1 MKNETV
7 KRSLENSKNDIEE
20 KRKVFKRKTCIKDT
34 KMFTIIAMNFVQ
46 EQLIKS
52 TDIKTECRRN
62 YHFEMTMC
70 EKSYP

>member
-20 KRKVFKRKTCIKDT
+20 KRKVFKRKTCIQDT
-34 KMFTIIAMNFVQ
+34 STFTIIAMNFVQ

-52 TDIKTECRRN
+52 TDIKIECRRN
-62 YHFEMTMC
+62 DNFEMTMC